1 MQYYQVLQNLRTFS
15 PLQEVWVCVYAPTW
29 SSTSFLGYCMNFCRD
44 HSPSSAKM
52 HESDNQVLSE
62 VWMVYGASSVTRP
75 NIPVLA
81 RSTWLDEFRSMHGGF
96 GAQ

>member
-1 MQYYQVLQNLRTFS
+1 MFT
-15 PLQEVWVCVYAPTW
+15 PLLISKWLVIDGIFAASERA
-29 SSTSFLGYCMNFCRD
+29 CMNFCRD

>member
-1 MQYYQVLQNLRTFS
+1 MHGSTLVLMRADS
-15 PLQEVWVCVYAPTW
+15 
-29 SSTSFLGYCMNFCRD
+29 D

-75 NIPVLA
+75 NIPLLA

-96 GAQ
+96 GAQNGVYRGQSKTCYVA

>member
-1 MQYYQVLQNLRTFS
+1 MFT
-15 PLQEVWVCVYAPTW
+15 PLLISTW
-29 SSTSFLGYCMNFCRD
+29 LVIDGIFAASERACMNFCRD

-81 RSTWLDEFRSMHGGF
+81 RNTWLDEFRSMHGGF

>member
-1 MQYYQVLQNLRTFS
+1 MIDGISAASER
-15 PLQEVWVCVYAPTW
+15 A
-29 SSTSFLGYCMNFCRD
+29 CMNFCRD